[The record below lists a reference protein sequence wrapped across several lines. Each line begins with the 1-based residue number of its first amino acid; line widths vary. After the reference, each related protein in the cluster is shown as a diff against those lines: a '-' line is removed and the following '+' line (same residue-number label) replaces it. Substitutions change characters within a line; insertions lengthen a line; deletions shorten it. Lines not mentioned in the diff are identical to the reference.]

1 MGLHAL
7 YGHES
12 LRHRLEGTIA
22 SGRFPQAVLLIGPA
36 GVGKQRLALHIA
48 ESLFCH
54 DDGGLRPG
62 ECRAS
67 HQVRE
72 LGHPDLHWFIPV
84 VPPAKRSGDPEKQ
97 IQDTEQALAEVLA
110 ERRKNPIYA
119 PPEGRAT
126 HSLASAR
133 LLQRRVGL
141 TPFQGRRKVVILG
154 DADRLVLH
162 EEALGEAANTLLKV
176 LEEPPPDTTLLLT
189 CSAPEALLPT
199 IRSRMVPVR
208 VGRLKDEQVQNLLCT
223 EIGMASGEAQRIS
236 QLADGSVTRALEVAD
251 ASDAGAQAA
260 DRFLK
265 AIRRGPEAWA
275 GEALLQPA
283 WGARGG
289 FSAMLD
295 ALTVRLRSKLR
306 GSAEQG
312 GGDIRKYLQVIRLIE
327 AHRDRAMR
335 NVNPQLAMA
344 VLASE
349 VAEVL

>member
-12 LRHRLEGTIA
+12 LLHRLEASIA
-22 SGRFPQAVLLIGPA
+22 SGRFPQAVLFIGPP
-36 GVGKQRLALHIA
+36 GVGKQRLALHVA

-54 DDGGLRPG
+54 DEDGSPPG

-67 HQVRE
+67 RQVRG
-72 LGHPDLHWFIPV
+72 LAHPDLHWFIPV
-84 VPPAKRSGDPEKQ
+84 VPPTKRSGDAEKQ
-97 IQDTEQALAEVLA
+97 IQDTEEALADVLA
-110 ERRKNPIYA
+110 ERRKTPIYR

-126 HSLASAR
+126 HSVASAR

-141 TPFQGRRKVVILG
+141 TPFQARRKVIILG

-176 LEEPPPDTTLLLT
+176 LEEPPQDTTLLLT

-199 IRSRMVPVR
+199 IRSRMAPVR
-208 VGRLKDEQVQNLLCT
+208 VGRLRDEQVQNLLCT
-223 EIGMASGEAQRIS
+223 EVGMSSGEAQRIS

-251 ASDAGAQAA
+251 AGDAGAQAA
-260 DRFLK
+260 ERFLE

-275 GEALLQPA
+275 GEALRQPA

-295 ALTVRLRSKLR
+295 ALTIRLRSKLR
-306 GSAEQG
+306 RSAEQG
-312 GGDIRKYLQVIRLIE
+312 GADTGSYLKAIRLIE
-327 AHRDRAMR
+327 THRDRARR
-335 NVNPQLAMA
+335 NVNPQLALA

>member
-12 LRHRLEGTIA
+12 LLHRLEGTIA
-22 SGRFPQAVLLIGPA
+22 SGRFPQTVLLVGPA

-54 DDGGLRPG
+54 DEGEAPRG

-67 HQVRE
+67 RQVRQ
-72 LGHPDLHWFIPV
+72 LSHPDLHWFIPI

-97 IQDTEQALAEVLA
+97 IQDTEEALAEALA
-110 ERRKNPIYA
+110 ERRKNPIYRS
-119 PPEGRAT
+119 PDGRAT
-126 HSLASAR
+126 HSVASAR
-133 LLQRRVGL
+133 LLQRKVRL
-141 TPFQGRRKVVILG
+141 TPFQARRKVVILG

-162 EEALGEAANTLLKV
+162 EEAAGEAANALLKV
-176 LEEPPPDTTLLLT
+176 LEEPPEDTTLILT
-189 CSAPEALLPT
+189 SSVPEALLPT
-199 IRSRMVPVR
+199 IRSRMVSVR
-208 VGRLKDEQVQNLLCT
+208 VGPLRDEQVQNLLST
-223 EIGMASGEAQRIS
+223 ETGMSPGEARRVS
-236 QLADGSVTRALEVAD
+236 QLAGGSVTRALGVAD
-251 ASDAGAQAA
+251 AGDDGAQAA
-260 DRFLK
+260 KRFLD

-275 GEALLQPA
+275 GEALLQQA

-295 ALTVRLRSKLR
+295 ALTIRLRSKLR
-306 GSAEQG
+306 RSAEQG
-312 GGDIRKYLQVIRLIE
+312 GADTRNYLDAIRLVE

-335 NVNPQLAMA
+335 NVNPQLALA